1 MTQPDVDTLT
11 PTDPPLLPPPYQD
24 EFWQALALGM
34 IGETIDPADEIC
46 GARVVDKSTGNR
58 CVYRLELWFKTK
70 DQSMADDLLERMQ
83 AALGKSSSTC
93 KWEFRPHGAMH

>member
-1 MTQPDVDTLT
+1 MTQPDVDTHT
-11 PTDPPLLPPPYQD
+11 PTDPPLPPPPYQD